1 MSEETTT
8 PAQIDDLSFKEG
20 LDELATIVRSLESNQ
35 VELEQSIQ
43 SYERGVALLA
53 SLQKRLNEAQQK
65 VTVLLGEL
73 EPENDDSLDTTQMC
87 IRDRDSLDRSRAP

>member
-8 PAQIDDLSFKEG
+8 PVQVDELSFKDG
-20 LDELATIVRSLESNQ
+20 LEELVGIVRSLESNQ
-35 VELEQSIQ
+35 IELEQSIE

-65 VTVLLGEL
+65 ITVLMGEL
-73 EPENDDSLDTTQMC
+73 EPENDDSIDTTL
-87 IRDRDSLDRSRAP
+87 S

>member
-53 SLQKRLNEAQQK
+53 SLQ
-65 VTVLLGEL
+65 
-73 EPENDDSLDTTQMC
+73 
-87 IRDRDSLDRSRAP
+87 

>member
-43 SYERGVALLA
+43 SLM
-53 SLQKRLNEAQQK
+53 
-65 VTVLLGEL
+65 GEL
-73 EPENDDSLDTTQMC
+73 EPESDDSIDTTL
-87 IRDRDSLDRSRAP
+87 S

>member
-1 MSEETTT
+1 MSEEVTATEVGN
-8 PAQIDDLSFKEG
+8 LSFKEG

-35 VELEQSIQ
+35 IELEQSIE

-65 VTVLLGEL
+65 VTVLMGEL
-73 EPENDDSLDTTQMC
+73 EPENDDSIDTTL
-87 IRDRDSLDRSRAP
+87 S